1 MEKIQ
6 ATLKKIDGNTLK
18 GSTRNLSTMSEKD
31 KTHFELDVCP
41 ICHGIGFVRQDLPVG
56 HPDFGKLIPCSCRV
70 SHQKAKEIPGTS
82 NLNRLSDYAA
92 KTFDNFST
100 KGRMGLGDE
109 QEKSLTVARSHAEQ
123 FAQDIK
129 GWLLFCGG
137 YGCGK
142 THLAAAIANHV
153 SGLGIATLFL
163 TVPDLLDSLRASF
176 GSTEDPYADRFEE
189 IRNVHV
195 LVLDNLW
202 TQNAS
207 PWALEKLFQLIDH
220 RYIKRLPTVITTD
233 KDLEELDGRIRS
245 RLQDPELATVLKIN
259 APDYRQPVQQDNQP
273 HRSVLSLLHTCTFG
287 NFSLRELEKLSVE
300 ELRSLSAAF
309 QKAQTFANQPHG
321 WLVFMGP
328 YGCGKTHL
336 AAAIGNYRASQGF
349 PVDYWVVPDLL
360 DHLRAT
366 FSPTSSVTYDREF
379 EDVKTSPLLILDDLG
394 TQVPS
399 AWVKEKL
406 YQLFN
411 YRSIANLP
419 TVITTSDRLEE
430 IDSRLRT
437 RMLDKR
443 LCTIQAVT
451 APPFI
456 KSVTA
461 GSTVIKR
468 LKKSGFSG

>member
-1 MEKIQ
+1 MERIHQ
-6 ATLKKIDGNTLK
+6 TLKKIDESTLK
-18 GSTRNLSTMSEKD
+18 GITLNSSTAIDQGGFDGASI
-31 KTHFELDVCP
+31 VCP
-41 ICHGIGFVRQDLPVG
+41 ICNGIGFVRQDLPVG
-56 HPDFGKLIPCSCRV
+56 HPDFGKLIPCTCTSG
-70 SHQKAKEIPGTS
+70 HIIGKESPSTA
-82 NLNRLSDYAA
+82 NLNRLADYSG
-92 KTFDNFST
+92 KSFDNFSN

-109 QEKSLTVARSHAEQ
+109 QEKSLSVARSHAEQ
-123 FAQDIK
+123 FSQDLK

-137 YGCGK
+137 YGSGK

-153 SGLGIATLFL
+153 AALGIPTLFL
-163 TVPDLLDSLRASF
+163 TVPDLLDTLRASY
-176 GSTEDPYADRFEE
+176 GSNDDPYADRFEE
-189 IRNVHV
+189 IRNTHL

-202 TQNAS
+202 TQSAT
-207 PWALEKLFQLIDH
+207 PWAQEKLFQLFDH
-220 RYIKRLPTVITTD
+220 RYIKRLPTVVTTD
-233 KDLEELDGRIRS
+233 MDLEELDGRIRS
-245 RLQDPELATVLKIN
+245 RLQDPELVTVLKIN
-259 APDYRQPVQQDNQP
+259 APDYRQPVQQGNQP

-287 NFSLRELEKLSVE
+287 NFSLRELEKLSTE
-300 ELRSLSAAF
+300 ELKSLGGAF
-309 QKAQTFANQPHG
+309 QKAQVFAEKPRG

-366 FSPTSSVTYDREF
+366 FSPTSNITYDREF
-379 EDVKTSPLLILDDLG
+379 ENIKTSPLLILDDLG

-411 YRSIANLP
+411 YRYVANLP
-419 TVITTSDRLEE
+419 TVITTSDRLDD
-430 IDSRLRT
+430 IDARLRT

-443 LCTIQAVT
+443 LCTLQAVT

-456 KSVTA
+456 RSTGSV
-461 GSTVIKR
+461 GEKNRSSRKI
-468 LKKSGFSG
+468 SGG